1 MCRRKTLLSGG
12 ADGLVLSYDLTRE
25 HPPDAVPEG
34 SLDGPLEVTADPAP
48 GDGGRGGQLFRKCA
62 ACHTVTADGGHKA
75 GPSLHELFGRTAGSR
90 PDYPYSA
97 ALRASHVVWTEANVA
112 KLFEV
117 GPEAL
122 VPGSKMPLQRMP
134 DAVDR
139 AELIAY
145 LKRVTA
151 ARAGE

>member
-1 MCRRKTLLSGG
+1 MPESP
-12 ADGLVLSYDLTRE
+12 LV
-25 HPPDAVPEG
+25 
-34 SLDGPLEVTADPAP
+34 VTADRAP
-48 GDGGRGGQLFRKCA
+48 GDGSRGGQLFRKCA

-75 GPSLHELFGRTAGSR
+75 GPSLHGLFGRTAGSR

-97 ALRASHVVWTEANVA
+97 ALRASHMVWTEATVA

-117 GPEAL
+117 GPQAL

-134 DAVDR
+134 DAADR

-151 ARAGE
+151 PRPGE